1 MKLDAA
7 KELVALAHVVV
18 DAGVDVVMRDGR
30 VLAFSR
36 DDHGRPTHTPCALRV
51 ALIASLDAP
60 GELLDDVTE
69 MRVTGSLRDA
79 GGGLYRRTSEDG
91 TGSWCFVTSMAPTAI
106 AELIDHGD
114 LDGDLELDPADDS
127 MNARISGDPQL
138 QVSVVSISANVAT
151 HEEQAQQV
159 AQWCFASCLVEELT
173 TPAALSW
180 HVTATNAGAAAQR
193 FS

>member
-51 ALIASLDAP
+51 ALVASLDAP

-69 MRVTGSLRDA
+69 MRLTGSLRDA

-114 LDGDLELDPADDS
+114 LDLDLADDS
-127 MNARISGDPQL
+127 MNARISGDQQL

-151 HEEQAQQV
+151 HEDRAQQV

-180 HVTATNAGAAAQR
+180 QVTATNAGAAAQR

>member
-7 KELVALAHVVV
+7 KEVVALAHVVV
-18 DAGVDVVMRDGR
+18 DAGIDVVMRDGR

-51 ALIASLDAP
+51 ALLASLDAP

-79 GGGLYRRTSEDG
+79 GGGLYRRATDDG
-91 TGSWCFVTSMAPTAI
+91 EQSWCFVTTLAPTAI
-106 AELIDHGD
+106 ADLIDHGD
-114 LDGDLELDPADDS
+114 HGDLDLGDDS

>member
-18 DAGVDVVMRDGR
+18 DAGIDVVMRDER

-36 DDHGRPTHTPCALRV
+36 DDDGRPTHTPCALRV
-51 ALIASLDAP
+51 ALLASGDAH
-60 GELLDDVTE
+60 GELLDDVAD
-69 MRVTGSLRDA
+69 MRLTGSLRDA
-79 GGGLYRRTSEDG
+79 GGGLYRRATDDG
-91 TGSWCFVTSMAPTAI
+91 EQSWCFVTTLAPTAI

-114 LDGDLELDPADDS
+114 LDLDLADDA
-127 MNARISGDPQL
+127 MNARISGDPEL

-151 HEEQAQQV
+151 HEDQAQQV

-173 TPAALSW
+173 TPAAASW
-180 HVTATNAGAAAQR
+180 QVAAGSSGAAAQR